1 MTATERLRTVLPALA
16 VGILGVFL
24 SAMGSWR
31 PSLWYDEAATVS
43 AIHRPLS
50 AMVDLLARTDAVH
63 ALYYLCMHVWTKVFG
78 LSEFSLRF
86 PSALAIGVAAGLFVV
101 LGERLWDT
109 RFGVIAGLVLLCLPR
124 TTWAGSEARSYAGT
138 IALAIAMTLV
148 LLIALDVDVTASRRR
163 RWGWWVAYV
172 IVCVVGVMWFFFTI
186 TLLAAHLMIV
196 CARAR
201 GDAGRPRRFSSV
213 IAFVIAAFAVC
224 LVIAPFARVVISQRG
239 QISWVE
245 QMTPRMLANY
255 ARYEFFDGAT
265 VFLVLGTVVTVV
277 GVAVAAV
284 RGARGRWSILGV
296 GLLWAAVP
304 AVLVF
309 VFSWLVDAVYT
320 PRYLIFTAGGVA
332 LILAWAVRQIAR
344 DRMWA
349 AALLV
354 VVLAAAAAPT
364 YLADRSPYGRL
375 GGTDFSEAADYVG
388 DNARPGDCV
397 AFSSQ
402 PTWSPVSQRVV
413 LRAKPDDFVGLRDVG
428 PSVDAIRADSLWD
441 GDKPVT
447 AYRRFAESCT
457 VMWVITDKDRDRGY
471 VTYPGATAYWVFSPN
486 HFTSTPLYQQLSA
499 SGLHV
504 VRQTP
509 FNNSQVVEMRR

>member
-1 MTATERLRTVLPALA
+1 MTATERLRTARPALA

-50 AMVDLLARTDAVH
+50 AMTDLLARTDAVH

-86 PSALAIGVAAGLFVV
+86 PSALAVGVAAGLLVV

-109 RFGVIAGLVLLCLPR
+109 RFGVLAGLVLLCLPR

-148 LLIALDVDVTASRRR
+148 LLIALDVDSAPRRR

-172 IVCVVGVMWFFFTI
+172 FVCVVGVVWFFFTI

-196 CARAR
+196 LVRVRAHADR
-201 GDAGRPRRFSSV
+201 RLSVSTAG
-213 IAFVIAAFAVC
+213 AFVVSAIVVC
-224 LVIAPFARVVISQRG
+224 VIVAPFARVVVSQRG

-245 QMTPRMLANY
+245 QMTPRMLGNY

-265 VFLVLGTVVTVV
+265 VFLVIASVVAVLGI
-277 GVAVAAV
+277 VAAV
-284 RGARGRWSILGV
+284 VGARGRWSIFVVGV
-296 GLLWAAVP
+296 LWMAVP
-304 AVLVF
+304 AALVF
-309 VFSWLVDAVYT
+309 VFSWVVDAVYT
-320 PRYLIFTAGGVA
+320 PRYLVFTAGGVA
-332 LILAWAVRQIAR
+332 LILAWAVRQLAR
-344 DRMWA
+344 DRIWA

-354 VVLAAAAAPT
+354 VVLAAAAAPS

-375 GGTDFSEAADYVG
+375 GGTDFSEAADFIG

-397 AFSSQ
+397 AFSAQ
-402 PTWSPVSQRVV
+402 PTWSPVSQRVI

-447 AYRRFAESCT
+447 AYRHFAEKCS
-457 VMWVITDKDRDRGY
+457 VMWVIADKDRDRGY
-471 VTYPGATAYWVFSPN
+471 VTYPGATAYWVFSPS

-499 SGLHV
+499 SGLRL
-504 VRQTP
+504 VRQVP